1 MSDSPAVDTRLT
13 QLNIPEDLRANS
25 SFMKVLATLFHYGNQ
40 SMNAVQLVVAV
51 RTLNLLALRGETPKS
66 TIQGIISTSRKLA
79 RDLGLSDPFRIDRGG
94 AGRQTQYAISDE
106 IMNGVEPPPTI
117 DIPDEPIVLRPVEHP
132 YPSTKR
138 SRKTTSFYTP
148 SNNYKHN
155 KRKSKKSKKSFEDMQ
170 DSDIDIGADEDFDF
184 SGYVFGGE
192 EETTTNQEAAEE
204 EDTTVDYT
212 LLYSPPTID
221 IDYIDKINFKEY
233 PIAAHFAIVQQKG
246 YSYPR
251 FRSHE
256 KIKIPKRNC
265 EDKFRVTDIRKENH
279 IVGRLFV
286 LADGHGGPGCSEFF
300 VRKIPAAVEAL
311 CQKYDP
317 VTLTNSQ
324 MQNSMKTEIKAMIQ
338 RLDEEYLSK
347 KREELERKKENE
359 HIDNDGCTLILNI
372 FLDEWL
378 INVNVGDS
386 RTILISAPEP
396 TSGKPDLVETGGL
409 LGMDVEYKMDVV
421 FASQD
426 HKPYLEHLAREIL
439 ENGGEFID
447 SVQNRVIKVDVDKL
461 KEDGNRHTKRLALK
475 NARIRPKGHNTIQDQ
490 SINAVTVDHVEDSS
504 QENSLPADSVNGWAA
519 QSTVRTTAIQPP
531 NSPPSSKSHRIPSLN
546 VARSCGDL
554 DFKMDPQ
561 HKIISCEP
569 DVIFIR
575 IKDQPFGEHT
585 LLLNGPHKEKRRH
598 FLFMSTDGTFDY
610 MYEETAER
618 QNRAIAKVIG
628 PMIEDGEKIGKYLL
642 EEEEMAQDET
652 IGYIKEEP
660 VKEEI
665 EKEKMS
671 KGESNLQNTF
681 AENKYEST
689 TIKENH
695 DLRDYTKK
703 ELEKDEKVKEG
714 VHIETDDKNAAVE
727 SAKENR
733 NVDSSEIK
741 DEGINAEQKE
751 PKETEEELPRIP
763 LLYCELTEEE
773 YRARKIKERTLVYTA
788 RYFANRE
795 GAQGI
800 FASTLQDYDD
810 CTFATTV
817 WIPILAIEGK
827 FRLMGSWRRR
837 IPHLWAYLLLGE
849 LVGISCA
856 SSLFF
861 AVMLSHP
868 PLRKRVPSKLLITL
882 ALSVITGLISVMVSP
897 NIAVY
902 SKRLILNLLTIHIIL
917 YLPLLFDFSES
928 SEFTVY
934 NGTPKVVALIYSL
947 TAGANISIY
956 LQEWA
961 KCLLTLDQSKCML
974 CDIYSTL
981 FTTFFEHP
989 AQTTIGSDVIF
1000 VNMAGIAW
1008 MWSHSQL
1015 VWKKHIPN
1023 WAWLCMFTT
1032 PILSA
1037 SVTLPIFFAAC
1048 EGTKL
1053 IVDQKKHE

>member
-40 SMNAVQLVVAV
+40 SMNAVQLVVAI
-51 RTLNLLALRGETPKS
+51 RALNLLALRGETPKS

-117 DIPDEPIVLRPVEHP
+117 DIPDKPIVLRPVEHP
-132 YPSTKR
+132 YPGTKR

-148 SNNYKHN
+148 SNNHKQN
-155 KRKSKKSKKSFEDMQ
+155 KRKSKKNKKSFEDTQ

-184 SGYVFGGE
+184 SGYVLGGE
-192 EETTTNQEAAEE
+192 EETTTNQEVAEE
-204 EDTTVDYT
+204 EDTIIDYT
-212 LLYSPPTID
+212 LLYSPPTAD
-221 IDYIDKINFKEY
+221 MDYIAKINFKEY

-256 KIKIPKRNC
+256 KIKIPKANC

-279 IVGRLFV
+279 VVGRLFV

-300 VRKIPAAVEAL
+300 VRNIPAAVEAL

-317 VTLTNSQ
+317 ATLTNSQ
-324 MQNSMKTEIKAMIQ
+324 MQNSMKTEIKDMIQ

-347 KREELERKKENE
+347 KREELEQKKENE
-359 HIDNDGCTLILNI
+359 HIDNDGCTLILNV

-475 NARIRPKGHNTIQDQ
+475 NARIRPKGHNAIQDQ
-490 SINAVTVDHVEDSS
+490 STNAATVDHIEDFS
-504 QENSLPADSVNGWAA
+504 QENSLPTDSVNGWAA
-519 QSTVRTTAIQPP
+519 QSAVRTTAIQPP

-585 LLLNGPHKEKRRH
+585 LLLNGPYKEKRRH

-642 EEEEMAQDET
+642 EEEEMAQGET
-652 IGYIKEEP
+652 IEHKKGEP

-671 KGESNLQNTF
+671 KEESNLQSTF
-681 AENKYEST
+681 AENKHEST
-689 TIKENH
+689 TTKENY

-703 ELEKDEKVKEG
+703 ESEKDEEVKEG
-714 VHIETDDKNAAVE
+714 VHIEADDKNAAVE
-727 SAKENR
+727 SAKENHSI
-733 NVDSSEIK
+733 DSSEIK
-741 DEGINAEQKE
+741 DKGINVEQKE
-751 PKETEEELPRIP
+751 SKETEKELSRIP
-763 LLYCELTEEE
+763 LLHCELTEEE
-773 YRARKIKERTLVYTA
+773 YRAR
-788 RYFANRE
+788 
-795 GAQGI
+795 
-800 FASTLQDYDD
+800 
-810 CTFATTV
+810 TFATTV
-817 WIPILAIEGK
+817 WIPILAIEG
-827 FRLMGSWRRR
+827 WRRR

-882 ALSVITGLISVMVSP
+882 AFSVITGLISVMVSP

-902 SKRLILNLLTIHIIL
+902 SNRLILNLLTIHIVL
-917 YLPLLFDFSES
+917 CLPLLFDFSES

-947 TAGANISIY
+947 AAGANISIY

-1015 VWKKHIPN
+1015 VWKKHVPN

-1048 EGTKL
+1048 EGAKL